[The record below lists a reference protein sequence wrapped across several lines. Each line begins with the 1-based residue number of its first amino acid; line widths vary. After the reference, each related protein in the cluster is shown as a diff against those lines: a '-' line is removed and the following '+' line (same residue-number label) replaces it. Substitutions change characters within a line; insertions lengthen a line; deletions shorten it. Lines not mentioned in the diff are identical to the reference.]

1 MMIGK
6 NKIKLI
12 KSLSLKKYRLK
23 YGLFLVEGD
32 KNVRE
37 VLISDYQVN
46 ELYATKN
53 FLESDEKII
62 RHALKINK
70 VNISEIKKAS
80 LLVQPQHALAI
91 CSIPVSENRIPYLKE
106 LSVFLDGIQDP
117 GNMGTIIRICDWFG
131 IEELI
136 CSPGTADIYN
146 PKVIQASMG
155 SFCRVRISYMPFDKI
170 ACLAKELQIPVYG
183 TYTQGLNIYKEIL
196 PDKAL
201 VVLGNEGSGIS
212 KKVSQ
217 MIEYKIKIPSFGKK
231 EESAESLNVAVAT
244 GIVCSAF
251 RRQSAIAR
259 RNITLL

>member
-1 MMIGK
+1 MIGK

-12 KSLSLKKYRLK
+12 KSLSFKKYRKK

-46 ELYATKN
+46 ELYATEN

-70 VNISEIKKAS
+70 VKTSEIKKAS

-91 CSIPVSENRIPYLKE
+91 CSIPVSEDTTPYLKE
-106 LSVFLDGIQDP
+106 LSLFLDGIQDP
-117 GNMGTIIRICDWFG
+117 GNLGTIIRICDWFG

-155 SFCRVRISYMPFDKI
+155 SFCRVKISYMPFDEI
-170 ACLAKELQIPVYG
+170 AGLAKELQIPIVG
-183 TYTQGLNIYKEIL
+183 TYTHGLNIYKKIL

-212 KKVSQ
+212 KEVSRS
-217 MIEYKIKIPSFGKK
+217 IEYKIKIPSFSKK
-231 EESAESLNVAVAT
+231 EESAESLNVAIAA
-244 GIVCSAF
+244 GIVCSEF
-251 RRQSAIAR
+251 KRQTYSK
-259 RNITLL
+259 